1 MRNSFTSLIID
12 LTNSFRFVFVRSGK
26 GIRFPV
32 MILNGD
38 RSTSR
43 FDPDDNDDP
52 DDDPDEEE
60 EDDDDEEDDEED
72 DEYED
77 DIVRMDVCIPSGKT
91 LFFLISM
98 IVLDSSNA

>member
-1 MRNSFTSLIID
+1 MID
-12 LTNSFRFVFVRSGK
+12 LTNSFRLLFVRSSK
-26 GIRFPV
+26 GTRLPV

-43 FDPDDNDDP
+43 L
-52 DDDPDEEE
+52 DPDEN
-60 EDDDDEEDDEED
+60 DDDDAADDDEEEEED

-77 DIVRMDVCIPSGKT
+77 DIVRIDVCIPSGKT

-98 IVLDSSNA
+98 MVLDSSSA

>member
-1 MRNSFTSLIID
+1 MID
-12 LTNSFRFVFVRSGK
+12 LTNSFRLLFVRSSK
-26 GIRFPV
+26 GTRLPV

-43 FDPDDNDDP
+43 LDPDDNDD
-52 DDDPDEEE
+52 DAGT
-60 EDDDDEEDDEED
+60 DDDEEEEED

-77 DIVRMDVCIPSGKT
+77 DIVRIDVCIPSGKT

-98 IVLDSSNA
+98 MVLDSSSA

>member
-1 MRNSFTSLIID
+1 
-12 LTNSFRFVFVRSGK
+12 
-26 GIRFPV
+26 

-43 FDPDDNDDP
+43 LDPDDNEEDDA
-52 DDDPDEEE
+52 DDEEE
-60 EDDDDEEDDEED
+60 EEDD

-77 DIVRMDVCIPSGKT
+77 DIVRIDVCIPSGKT

-98 IVLDSSNA
+98 MVLDSSSACWITFDWSVGSLRNWISRVD